1 MDGDQIVK
9 NQDLPPDRGL
19 HLGNRRGNSKKG
31 GGGLKVLFF
40 HYVPQSTVQLQ
51 SLPSE
56 AVNES
61 ACLHIKRLF
70 GVWIESGDEDKQLEE
85 LYQSRLVPSSMLD
98 EDG

>member
-1 MDGDQIVK
+1 MGLRWGDIEEV
-9 NQDLPPDRGL
+9 REL
-19 HLGNRRGNSKKG
+19 HLGHRQGNSKKG
-31 GGGLKVLFF
+31 GGSKVLFF

-85 LYQSRLVPSSMLD
+85 LYRSRLVPSSMPD

>member
-1 MDGDQIVK
+1 
-9 NQDLPPDRGL
+9 
-19 HLGNRRGNSKKG
+19 
-31 GGGLKVLFF
+31 
-40 HYVPQSTVQLQ
+40 LQ

-85 LYQSRLVPSSMLD
+85 LYRSRLVPSSMPD